1 MSVSRGRDAIW
12 PPGPGARRL
21 AARPDLHGPHDRSL
35 RGTRRR
41 QGRVPDAR
49 LYERTRPAAPTTFR
63 GPITVPAGP
72 AALTAA
78 PGAASTGVLAV
89 QVGVGDGR
97 VDGPGNRNHAAGG
110 VDAAPG
116 DRLQAAGLEG
126 EAEVH
131 RLDGVPQRPR
141 AGQVEHVPAGQQ
153 VDPAAV
159 AEL

>member
-12 PPGPGARRL
+12 RPGPGARRL

-41 QGRVPDAR
+41 QGRVPDAH
-49 LYERTRPAAPTTFR
+49 LYERTLPAAPTTFR
-63 GPITVPAGP
+63 GPITVPRRARRP
-72 AALTAA
+72 YRRAEAPSTRILT
-78 PGAASTGVLAV
+78 V
-89 QVGVGDGR
+89 QVGAGDGH
-97 VDGPGNRNHAAGG
+97 VDGPGNRDHAAGG

-116 DRLQAAGLEG
+116 DRLQAAGLQG

-141 AGQVEHVPAGQQ
+141 AGQVEHV
-153 VDPAAV
+153 
-159 AEL
+159 